1 MGTSG
6 EIPRAAGASLSI
18 VFAALLV
25 GCRPSASF
33 ESPTPSAGEAGAV
46 SAAVAAAKTQLSMTH
61 SIRKT
66 PEEWR
71 QTLTPEQFRV
81 LRDHG
86 TERAFTGDF
95 WKTKDTGVYRCA
107 GCGLEL
113 FSSAHKFD
121 SGTGWPSYWQP
132 LDAAVVGTTEDRS
145 FFMKRVEV
153 HCARCEGHLGHVFD
167 DGPAPTGLRYCIN
180 SAALTFQKQ
189 DAKP

>member
-1 MGTSG
+1 MATSA
-6 EIPRAAGASLSI
+6 ELRSAAGAALVI
-18 VFAALLV
+18 VVAALLV
-25 GCRPSASF
+25 GCRPTASF
-33 ESPTPSAGEAGAV
+33 ESRSPGAGDAAAV
-46 SAAVAAAKTQLSMTH
+46 SAAVTAAKAQLSMTN
-61 SIRKT
+61 SIHKT
-66 PEEWR
+66 AEEWR
-71 QTLTPEQFRV
+71 QTLTPEQYRV

-113 FSSAHKFD
+113 FSSTHKFD

-132 LDAAVVGTTEDRS
+132 LDPAVVGTKEDRAL
-145 FFMKRVEV
+145 FMKRVEV

-180 SAALTFQKQ
+180 SAALTFDKQ
-189 DAKP
+189 AAKP